1 MYCLWHFE
9 APGRYIIAV
18 NISKFNTEENQ
29 DFVTIFDGDDTN
41 QKYLEMLSGRITS
54 NKTIKSKRNLMT
66 ISFHS
71 DITLEMSGF
80 ALWYKAGRS

>member
-41 QKYLEMLSGRITS
+41 QKYLEMLI
-54 NKTIKSKRNLMT
+54 
-66 ISFHS
+66 F
-71 DITLEMSGF
+71 
-80 ALWYKAGRS
+80 